1 MVDTEMKED
10 KIVRQPQDDPMFLIN
25 KESNTVIPLKHASFT
40 VDINLGYSSIV
51 LHQIYENERDHALE
65 TLFMMPY
72 AENFFLSHIEV
83 DFRLEDGTTKTL
95 KTIVTER
102 EIAQVKYN
110 EAVAT
115 GKTAVLSY
123 MQDTR
128 QSKNMLRVMLG
139 NFPARSKA
147 LLRAYCVQQLEFED

>member
-1 MVDTEMKED
+1 M
-10 KIVRQPQDDPMFLIN
+10 N

-40 VDINLGYSSIV
+40 VDINLGYASMV
-51 LHQIYENERDHALE
+51 LHQIYENEGDHALE

-72 AENFFLSHIEV
+72 AENFFMSHIEV
-83 DFRLEDGTTKTL
+83 DFYLVDGTTRTL
-95 KTIVTER
+95 KTIVSER

-110 EAVAT
+110 EAVT
-115 GKTAVLSY
+115 QGKTAVISY
-123 MQDTR
+123 MQEVR

-147 LLRAYCVQQLEFED
+147 SLRAYCV

>member
-1 MVDTEMKED
+1 MVDIEMKEA
-10 KIVRQPQDDPMFLIN
+10 KILRQPQDDPMFLMN
-25 KESNTVIPLKHASFT
+25 KELNTVIPLKYASFT
-40 VDINLGYSSIV
+40 VDINQGYADMV
-51 LHQIYENERDHALE
+51 LHQIYENDKDHALE

-72 AENFFLSHIEV
+72 AENFFMSHIEV

-95 KTIVTER
+95 KTKVSER

-110 EAVAT
+110 DAVAT
-115 GKTAVLSY
+115 GQTAVLSY
-123 MQDTR
+123 MQETR